1 MLRYHTYYQ
10 TPVTTYTTDGIKRQC
25 VGIHCNIHAT
35 YGSYWLQRSAP
46 SLCLDTGGYWLKSGN
61 GAAYPPKPWVLWCPS
76 LFRSFETTSQPCCP
90 TQITTGLARTSQSQH
105 VVPSVLNIHHLALEI
120 WWEENLLWVLYLSGI
135 GSQIDLPKLMN
146 QVLAVVRK
154 SLFKK
159 TEHKRKRKKQEGK
172 TQCKSPC
179 IRHNIATQQTT
190 THRPTPPTN
199 TTQHTTPRHITQQD
213 TATRHIL
220 KSHNITN
227 QNTWNNITKHNT

>member
-1 MLRYHTYYQ
+1 MTKYIEYVTVSYLLSNTCHYLYHRRHQ
-10 TPVTTYTTDGIKRQC
+10 TQC
-25 VGIHCNIHAT
+25 VGIHGNIHAT
-35 YGSYWLQRSAP
+35 YWSYWLQRSAP

-154 SLFKK
+154 SFVQENWTQTQKKK
-159 TEHKRKRKKQEGK
+159 TRGQNTTQITMHKAQHCN
-172 TQCKSPC
+172 TTN
-179 IRHNIATQQTT
+179 HNPPPHPTHKHDATHHTT
-190 THRPTPPTN
+190 THNATGHSHTAH
-199 TTQHTTPRHITQQD
+199 TKITQHN
-213 TATRHIL
+213 
-220 KSHNITN
+220 KSEHM
-227 QNTWNNITKHNT
+227 K